1 MPYLHGPCSTP
12 ESSDYKQYDYMI
24 VVEKERYPEFIGF
37 LKTLNLERVLY
48 NENERLN
55 DGASV
60 YKVVK

>member
-1 MPYLHGPCSTP
+1 
-12 ESSDYKQYDYMI
+12 MI